1 MRSTW
6 ESSSRNWKTAASI
19 PFLSVL
25 PIRNRPAVLFFPYA
39 NVNYKGKDLSLLL
52 LDQVQPLSPLY
63 DPTSAISLLEY
74 KFSKSIRL
82 LSETK
87 RPDIAFIE
95 GQNELDTL
103 EVQDIAISL
112 SELYNMYRID
122 LPNSDYIDTLYD
134 VVVIAKPRSAF
145 SEEDKY
151 KLDQYLMYGG
161 RILCSSIRSSQNLT
175 A

>member
-1 MRSTW
+1 M
-6 ESSSRNWKTAASI
+6 
-19 PFLSVL
+19 
-25 PIRNRPAVLFFPYA
+25 
-39 NVNYKGKDLSLLL
+39 
-52 LDQVQPLSPLY
+52 QPLSPLY

-145 SEEDKY
+145 QKKTNTNWTS
-151 KLDQYLMYGG
+151 
-161 RILCSSIRSSQNLT
+161 T
-175 A
+175 